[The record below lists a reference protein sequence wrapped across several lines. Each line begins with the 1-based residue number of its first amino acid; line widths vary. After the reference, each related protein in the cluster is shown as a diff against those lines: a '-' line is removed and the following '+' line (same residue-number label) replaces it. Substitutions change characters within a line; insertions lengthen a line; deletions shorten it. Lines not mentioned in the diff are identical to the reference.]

1 VKPRGKILYVLSAVI
16 LVTITIVFT
25 IFPSSPIFHT
35 NDVNSYVFKAD
46 LGDLAKEVSFYYVE
60 YLSPEFLS
68 LLNNVGLDKAVKQ
81 LDRDKA
87 VLERSLVF
95 VHSKRVA
102 KNLPWY
108 TELLTRILSTCRK
121 CAVAYL
127 NIDPKVRGL
136 EAEAV
141 DSYSAVLKAL
151 GSIGVEPIIPLSPD
165 QPVNNDKLGIGLIHP
180 VLESADMIVFTADPP
195 GLIIVETLSVKDF
208 HIVLGAVLEWSE
220 LLSQSEIPPEARIP
234 HQSMVSGPTNMLLL
248 GYIGWITNSTYG
260 RGCGEETGRQY
271 VYTRYYY
278 GNVTAA
284 TGVTYHVWYVYTMH
298 AGVGF
303 KTTCT
308 WQTYNHYPRLFET
321 TIHWRTDT
329 WPGQVLDD
337 WQPKNVG
344 SARTIQYS
352 MSAGISAGTRNM
364 QVSVSYSTGFTEP
377 YAPYFTVTDHTNPD
391 MGRVRVRH
399 WVERGGFSESRLN
412 NMVFTVE
419 PSSFGFLD
427 PNKPGGVMPMIIYQS
442 FYMELNTGD
451 SVNIAFQA
459 YLRDSSYSVYI
470 RS

>member
-1 VKPRGKILYVLSAVI
+1 MKPRGKILYVLSAVI
-16 LVTITIVFT
+16 LVTIAIVFT

-35 NDVNSYVFKAD
+35 NDANSYVFRTN
-46 LGDLAKEVSFYYVE
+46 LRDLAKEVSFYHVE
-60 YLSPEFLS
+60 YLSPKFLR
-68 LLNNVGLDKAVKQ
+68 LLNNVGLDVAVKQ

-95 VHSKRVA
+95 VHSERVA

-127 NIDPKVRGL
+127 NMDPKVRGL
-136 EAEAV
+136 EAV

-195 GLIIVETLSVKDF
+195 GLIIVESLSVKDF
-208 HIVLGAVLEWSE
+208 HIVLGAVLEWSK

-234 HQSMVSGPTNMLLL
+234 HQSIISGPTNMLLL

-271 VYTRYYY
+271 VYIRYYY

-284 TGVTYHVWYVYTMH
+284 TGATYHVWYVYTMH

-303 KTTCT
+303 KTTCI

-337 WQPKNVG
+337 WQPRGIG
-344 SARTIQYS
+344 STRSVQYTIS
-352 MSAGISAGTRNM
+352 GINNAK
-364 QVSVSYSTGFTEP
+364 VSVSYSIGFTEP
-377 YAPYFTVTDHTNPD
+377 ETPYFTIADYTDPD
-391 MGRVRVRH
+391 EGRVRVRH
-399 WVERGGFSESRLN
+399 WVERGNFSESSLSN
-412 NMVFTVE
+412 LVFTVE

-427 PNKPGGVMPMIIYQS
+427 SEKPGGNMPMIVLQS

-451 SVNIAFQA
+451 SINITFQVA
-459 YLRDSSYSVYI
+459 LRNTS
-470 RS
+470 